1 MLDTFKIYNEL
12 KDTFGDEPARKLT
25 LIVHQV
31 YEELSDT
38 VKREDFLELKAVVHE
53 LAEAQKRTEKRL
65 DSLTIKVE
73 ELAQAQKKTEER
85 LDSLTIKVEELAQA
99 QKRTEERVEELA
111 QAQKKTE
118 ERLDSLAIKVE
129 ELADAQRRTETEL
142 AKLIKEHRKTREQLG
157 GLSHSVGYRLEDEA
171 IWALPSLLNS
181 EFGLKVIGDLKRG
194 HLEVAPNRYIE
205 VNIWGEAEKNGS
217 MFNVLGEAKTQLK
230 KKDVDKF
237 QKLIKKV
244 GNITGRDIFPV
255 LITYQTSPQVLSF
268 AKEKGIK
275 VYFSYELRK

>member
-53 LAEAQKRTEKRL
+53 LAEAQKRTE
-65 DSLTIKVE
+65 
-73 ELAQAQKKTEER
+73 ER
-85 LDSLTIKVEELAQA
+85 LDSLTIK
-99 QKRTEERVEELA
+99 VEELA

-171 IWALPSLLNS
+171 IWALPGLLNS
-181 EFGLKVIGDLKRG
+181 EFGLKVIGNLKRC
-194 HLEVAPNRYIE
+194 HLEVTPNRYIE

-230 KKDVDKF
+230 KKDIDKF

-244 GNITGRDIFPV
+244 GTITGRDIFPV

>member
-53 LAEAQKRTEKRL
+53 LAEAQKR
-65 DSLTIKVE
+65 
-73 ELAQAQKKTEER
+73 
-85 LDSLTIKVEELAQA
+85 
-99 QKRTEERVEELA
+99 
-111 QAQKKTE
+111 TE

-237 QKLIKKV
+237 HKLIKKV